1 MSFFIWTV
9 VVGVIG
15 WGASLAMKGDGSNHH
30 VSHLIIGIS
39 GALLGGFLMATPVR
53 VSMTQADN
61 VSVLPLLV
69 SFCIALALSM
79 IANLWHRVNAQDAV
93 EMDF

>member
-15 WGASLAMKGDGSNHH
+15 WSVSLAMKSDASNHH
-30 VSHLIIGIS
+30 VWHMSIGIS
-39 GALLGGFLMATPVR
+39 GALLGGVLMATPIR
-53 VSMTQADN
+53 ISMVQADN
-61 VSVLPLLV
+61 VSVLSLLV
-69 SFCIALALSM
+69 SFFIALALSM
-79 IANLWHRVNAQDAV
+79 IANLWHRVNAQDDV